1 MRYLRK
7 LLKIILM
14 KTNKFIYIIYL
25 FVIASLVAVD
35 QFSKEIILTYFDI
48 GSSKTIINGFFSLT
62 YVQNYGAGFSIMQN
76 ARTTFLIITPICLM
90 AFAYLLF
97 KSNDNLSKAALLLM
111 ISGTIGNFIDRIIRI
126 YVVDFLDFI
135 FFGWDFPIFNFADCC
150 LTVGVTLYI
159 IALIKEDKDAKNK
172 LASR

>member
-1 MRYLRK
+1 
-7 LLKIILM
+7 
-14 KTNKFIYIIYL
+14 
-25 FVIASLVAVD
+25 
-35 QFSKEIILTYFDI
+35 
-48 GSSKTIINGFFSLT
+48 
-62 YVQNYGAGFSIMQN
+62 
-76 ARTTFLIITPICLM
+76 
-90 AFAYLLF
+90 
-97 KSNDNLSKAALLLM
+97 M